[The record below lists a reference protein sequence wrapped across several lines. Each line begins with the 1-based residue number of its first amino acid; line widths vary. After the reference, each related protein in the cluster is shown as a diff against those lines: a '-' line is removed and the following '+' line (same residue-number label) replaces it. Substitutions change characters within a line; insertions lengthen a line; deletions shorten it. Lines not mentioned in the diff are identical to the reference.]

1 MEIKK
6 EQYEQ
11 IKECFSKQRKPAKI
25 SNLDVLNAALYV
37 VENGCKW
44 RSLPKEY
51 GDWHVIY
58 VRINR
63 WAKKGVN
70 VISLDSSCIKVHP
83 DGMGALKKTG
93 LNPSEEH
100 GADGTPNFIWS
111 PHLIGMG

>member
-11 IKECFSKQRKPAKI
+11 IKECFPRQRKPAKI

-63 WAKKGVN
+63 WAKKAFWNGYFSGCSN
-70 VISLDSSCIKVHP
+70 WRSFK
-83 DGMGALKKTG
+83 
-93 LNPSEEH
+93 SE
-100 GADGTPNFIWS
+100 
-111 PHLIGMG
+111 